1 MEKRGKKCIPFR
13 AAFAA
18 VSALGCLFHFLYRIS
33 GSNPAVGLFTSVS
46 ESTWEHMK
54 LLFFPMVLYI
64 IIQWILCGRSSS
76 GYLPAMTKGLLLGLC
91 FIPTAFYTYT
101 GVLGRNHFIADI
113 LIFFISV
120 WLSIRTGEKQ
130 LQKYPYAGHA
140 LNISAI
146 IILLCL
152 TAMFIGFTY
161 SPPYAP
167 IFISPV

>member
-64 IIQWILCGRSSS
+64 IVQWILCGRSSS

-120 WLSIRTGEKQ
+120 YYIQVFQ
-130 LQKYPYAGHA
+130 LTRCHLLLEFLLIQLCHA
-140 LNISAI
+140 FSLLISV
-146 IILLCL
+146 
-152 TAMFIGFTY
+152 F
-161 SPPYAP
+161 PP
-167 IFISPV
+167 